1 MPGVETSLAV
11 MLDHVNSGRCSIEDV
26 VRWMSTNVADC
37 YNIVGKGK
45 LLEGYDGDVVLIDLN
60 LEIEVRDENAWSR
73 VGWNPFRGRILK
85 GWPVLT
91 IVAGI
96 PVFKRDEQT
105 GTKGELLVLPGEV
118 GEALLMSPWP

>member
-1 MPGVETSLAV
+1 
-11 MLDHVNSGRCSIEDV
+11 
-26 VRWMSTNVADC
+26 
-37 YNIVGKGK
+37 
-45 LLEGYDGDVVLIDLN
+45 
-60 LEIEVRDENAWSR
+60 
-73 VGWNPFRGRILK
+73 
-85 GWPVLT
+85 VLT